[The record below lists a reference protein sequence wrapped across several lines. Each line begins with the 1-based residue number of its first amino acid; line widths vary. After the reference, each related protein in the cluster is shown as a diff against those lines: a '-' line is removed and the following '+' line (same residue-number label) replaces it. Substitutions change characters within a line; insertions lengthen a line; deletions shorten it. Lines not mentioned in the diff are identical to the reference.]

1 MVAVAKRL
9 VVVIEKRIMDVMR
22 YDREEE
28 EGGWDDLCESET
40 CIVSRGCK
48 VYLFYTNLSQVLQA
62 CQRQHGALDACA

>member
-9 VVVIEKRIMDVMR
+9 VVVVEKRIMGTLR

-28 EGGWDDLCESET
+28 EGGWDDLSESET

-48 VYLFYTNLSQVLQA
+48 VCLFYTTLS
-62 CQRQHGALDACA
+62 

>member
-9 VVVIEKRIMDVMR
+9 VVVVEKRIVSMMR

-28 EGGWDDLCESET
+28 KGGWDDSSKSET

-48 VYLFYTNLSQVLQA
+48 VYLFYTTVS
-62 CQRQHGALDACA
+62 

>member
-9 VVVIEKRIMDVMR
+9 VVVVEKRIIGMMR

-28 EGGWDDLCESET
+28 EGGWDDLSKSET

-48 VYLFYTNLSQVLQA
+48 VCLFYTTLS
-62 CQRQHGALDACA
+62 